1 VTRDSVIID
10 AGKVEV
16 PQSESS
22 QSLKATALQGS
33 DADLWTALK
42 QGQVEMLGILYD
54 RHVGLVYAIALRV
67 LQNSQDAEDLTQD
80 IFLRL
85 SQTNYDPQRGSLRTF
100 LAVLTRSRG
109 IDRLRSKQRSRTS
122 LARLQAEQPHAWMDT
137 STDALADTAQ
147 RQKQSQQVEAA
158 LSALS
163 DNQRQV
169 LHLAYQEGMT
179 QAAIANQLGM
189 PLGTVKAWARRG
201 LIKLRQTLQTLS
213 EE

>member
-1 VTRDSVIID
+1 MD
-10 AGKVEV
+10 AGRFEV

-22 QSLKATALQGS
+22 QSVKATALQES

-42 QGQVEMLGILYD
+42 QGQVDMLGILYD
-54 RHVGLVYAIALRV
+54 RHVGLVYAIALKV
-67 LQNSQDAEDLTQD
+67 LQNAQDAEDLTQD

-109 IDRLRSKQRSRTS
+109 LDRLRSKQRSRTS
-122 LARLQAEQPHAWMDT
+122 LARLQAEQPHAWMDA

-147 RQKQSQQVEAA
+147 RQKQSQRVEAA

-179 QAAIANQLGM
+179 QAAIAHQLGM

>member
-1 VTRDSVIID
+1 MD
-10 AGKVEV
+10 AGRFEV

-22 QSLKATALQGS
+22 QSVKATALQES

-42 QGQVEMLGILYD
+42 QGQVDTLGILYD
-54 RHVGLVYAIALRV
+54 RHVGLVYAIALKV
-67 LQNSQDAEDLTQD
+67 LQNAQDAEDLTQD

-109 IDRLRSKQRSRTS
+109 LDRLRSKQRSRTS
-122 LARLQAEQPHAWMDT
+122 LARLQAEQPHAWMDA

-179 QAAIANQLGM
+179 QAAIAHQLGM

>member
-1 VTRDSVIID
+1 
-10 AGKVEV
+10 
-16 PQSESS
+16 
-22 QSLKATALQGS
+22 
-33 DADLWTALK
+33 
-42 QGQVEMLGILYD
+42 
-54 RHVGLVYAIALRV
+54 
-67 LQNSQDAEDLTQD
+67 
-80 IFLRL
+80 
-85 SQTNYDPQRGSLRTF
+85 
-100 LAVLTRSRG
+100 
-109 IDRLRSKQRSRTS
+109 
-122 LARLQAEQPHAWMDT
+122 MDT

-201 LIKLRQTLQTLS
+201 LIKLR
-213 EE
+213 

>member
-85 SQTNYDPQRGSLRTF
+85 SQTNYDPQR
-100 LAVLTRSRG
+100 VLC
-109 IDRLRSKQRSRTS
+109 
-122 LARLQAEQPHAWMDT
+122 
-137 STDALADTAQ
+137 
-147 RQKQSQQVEAA
+147 
-158 LSALS
+158 
-163 DNQRQV
+163 V
-169 LHLAYQEGMT
+169 LFWLC
-179 QAAIANQLGM
+179 
-189 PLGTVKAWARRG
+189 
-201 LIKLRQTLQTLS
+201 
-213 EE
+213 